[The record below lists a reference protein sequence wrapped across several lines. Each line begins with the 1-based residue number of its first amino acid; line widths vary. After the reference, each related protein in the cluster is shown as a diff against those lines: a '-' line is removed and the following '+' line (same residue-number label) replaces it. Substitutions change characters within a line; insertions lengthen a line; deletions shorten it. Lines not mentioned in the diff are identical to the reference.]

1 MLTCVQ
7 QMVTLIFAFLQVKL
21 LIILLISDRIHSTLS
36 HHSPHTR
43 KSNGPAPG
51 NELDQRK
58 RKSSTEP
65 RGDLTTRLA
74 DENTG

>member
-1 MLTCVQ
+1 MKTSQVNDILIDELHRIVQ
-7 QMVTLIFAFLQVKL
+7 

-43 KSNGPAPG
+43 KSNGPAPE

-58 RKSSTEP
+58 RRSSTEP
-65 RGDLTTRLA
+65 RGDLTTRLT
-74 DENTG
+74 DENN